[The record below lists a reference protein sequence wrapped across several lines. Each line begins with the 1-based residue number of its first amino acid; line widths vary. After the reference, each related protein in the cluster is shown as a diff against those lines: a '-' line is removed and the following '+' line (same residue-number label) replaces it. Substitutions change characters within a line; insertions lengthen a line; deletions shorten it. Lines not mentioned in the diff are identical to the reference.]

1 MTNKLRV
8 ALFMRGSTNKQT
20 SQGQQKA
27 ISRSGRT
34 SARPISDENDL
45 PLQKQKCMEYIQ
57 SKPDWEFTGLEYVE
71 AGVSGFHTHTSKRTG
86 LNQAFVD
93 AKKGLFDILLVYKLD
108 RIGRRSTESLN
119 QAIKFLRFCRIW
131 VIDKD
136 REFTNHGDADEI
148 LNFIEFWSAK
158 KSSLD
163 TKVRVTDMMK
173 LIHKEGYWT
182 GGNPPY
188 GYDNHPEMS
197 NMLQINVR
205 EAEVVKEIYRL
216 YTSVGVGMLKIA
228 SSLNE
233 RGMKTRTGREW
244 KSDGV
249 RKILRNTV
257 YKGYLSY
264 GKTQM
269 VEGEFGSYQAYTREG
284 EELVSDKYWPE
295 YEIVSVEIW
304 ERVQKMK
311 KARVRATPFGGKV
324 PQRKGTG
331 KGLLVGILTCE
342 CGSRLTYGSQRDWID
357 AKRTAKGELYGIYRC
372 LRRLKS
378 GVQACGAKRAT
389 HKSDKLESLV
399 IEKVKEY
406 TKELITSH
414 VLVEIQQK
422 TMNAAKEIKANMVQA
437 KQEMEQWSRAK
448 ENANHQLL
456 KILLGENSP
465 FSETQLT
472 ELYEKSVKELA
483 KAERLYE
490 EMKALKDSHG
500 LSEVDVLKLQD
511 VLADW
516 GQLFDT
522 ATIEEK
528 REMIRSIVRE
538 IRVAGEEV
546 TIELHFD
553 VTKFFAAVSCA
564 RETAVSFENASE
576 AQTSSFP
583 QSHNSRSSYGCNNAG
598 MDSISNEALLRKV
611 ARTFPQPMK
620 QQIWLTLRR

>member
-1 MTNKLRV
+1 
-8 ALFMRGSTNKQT
+8 
-20 SQGQQKA
+20 
-27 ISRSGRT
+27 
-34 SARPISDENDL
+34 
-45 PLQKQKCMEYIQ
+45 
-57 SKPDWEFTGLEYVE
+57 
-71 AGVSGFHTHTSKRTG
+71 
-86 LNQAFVD
+86 
-93 AKKGLFDILLVYKLD
+93 
-108 RIGRRSTESLN
+108 LN

-188 GYDNHPEMS
+188 GYRNHPEMS
-197 NMLQINVR
+197 NMLQINVQ
-205 EAEVVKEIYRL
+205 EAEVVKEIYQL
-216 YTSVGVGMLKIA
+216 YTSVGFGMLKIA
-228 SSLNE
+228 SILNE
-233 RGMKTRTGREW
+233 RGLKTRTGREW

-249 RKILRNTV
+249 RKILRNTI

-269 VEGEFGSYQAYTREG
+269 VEGEFGAYQAYTREG
-284 EELVSDKYWPE
+284 EELVSDKYWSE
-295 YEIVSVEIW
+295 YEIVSGEIW
-304 ERVQKMK
+304 ERAQRMK
-311 KARVRATPFGGKV
+311 KERVKVTPFGGKV

-331 KGLLVGILTCE
+331 KGLLVGLLTCE
-342 CGSRLTYGSQRDWID
+342 CGSRLTYGSHRDWID
-357 AKRTAKGELYGIYRC
+357 GKRTAKGELYGIYRC

-389 HKSDKLESLV
+389 HKSDQLESLV

-406 TKELITSH
+406 TQALITSH

-422 TMNAAKEIKANMVQA
+422 TIDAAKEIKEKMVQA
-437 KQEMEQWSRAK
+437 EQEMEQWNRAK

-456 KILLGENSP
+456 KILMGEDSS
-465 FSETQLT
+465 FSEAQLK
-472 ELYEKSVKELA
+472 ELYEKSVQELK

-511 VLADW
+511 VLTDW
-516 GQLFDT
+516 GKLFDMATT
-522 ATIEEK
+522 AEK

-538 IRVAGEEV
+538 IRVVGEDV

-564 RETAVSFENASE
+564 RETAVSLENKVE
-576 AQTSSFP
+576 AQASPFP
-583 QSHNSRSSYGCNNAG
+583 QSNNSRSSYGCNNAG
-598 MDSISNEALLRKV
+598 MLPLAKNALLSKI

-620 QQIWLTLRR
+620 QQIRLTLRR